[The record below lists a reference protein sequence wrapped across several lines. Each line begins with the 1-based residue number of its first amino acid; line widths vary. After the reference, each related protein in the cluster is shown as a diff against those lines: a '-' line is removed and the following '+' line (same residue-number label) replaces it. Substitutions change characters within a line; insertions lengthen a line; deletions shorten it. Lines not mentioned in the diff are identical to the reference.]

1 MLNIRTV
8 ILSIMLVFVLM
19 LTVREAVATEVIV
32 LSTNVA
38 NQSAIKRTEI
48 MDCFSLPSR
57 YSLRTEYLKGTD
69 SWIPY
74 TEDGPTGVDG
84 GLKELMSA
92 YRTCSRSK

>member
-8 ILSIMLVFVLM
+8 ILSIMLVFTLM
-19 LTVREAVATEVIV
+19 LTVGEAVATGGIA

-38 NQSAIKRTEI
+38 NQSAITRTEI

-57 YSLRTEYLKGTD
+57 YSLRTEHLKGTD
-69 SWIPY
+69 LWIPY
-74 TEDGPTGVDG
+74 TEDGPAGVDG
-84 GLKELMSA
+84 GMKELMSA

>member
-19 LTVREAVATEVIV
+19 LTVREAIAVGTTIP
-32 LSTNVA
+32 STKAA

-48 MDCFSLPSR
+48 MGCFSLPSR
-57 YSLRTEYLKGTD
+57 YSLRTEYLEGTD
-69 SWIPY
+69 LWIPY

-84 GLKELMSA
+84 GLKELMNA